1 MKQTKQT
8 VTRLSREKSEEEL
21 ETFMRAYCDTYDHF
35 CDVRNN
41 RDLSKQFYTLIW
53 GALTEEQKS
62 KVLSYYPYSLEL
74 DEHLHNLAKFDQV
87 HSIDYLL
94 DLSQKDYQAANRLIN
109 ALSSIASMYYELA
122 DNTAQRKRKNKQS
135 RSESAKLIAQDKA
148 ECGKFWAIEYF
159 KIHEGA
165 LKLEI
170 DKIITDFSI
179 WVISKRK
186 GKYAGKLPGSKTA
199 KRWLISAK
207 EELTK
212 NKKINF
218 Q

>member
-8 VTRLSREKSEEEL
+8 VTHHSREKSEEEL

-41 RDLSKQFYTLIW
+41 KNLSKRFYALIW
-53 GALTEEQKS
+53 GTLTEEQKRN
-62 KVLSYYPYSLEL
+62 VLSYYPYSPEL
-74 DEHLHNLAKFDQV
+74 DEHLHNLAKFDQAR
-87 HSIDYLL
+87 SIDYLL
-94 DLSQKDYQAANRLIN
+94 DLTQKDYQAANRLIN
-109 ALSSIASMYYELA
+109 ALTSIASMYYELA

-148 ECGKFWAIEYF
+148 DCGKFWAIEYF
-159 KIHEGA
+159 KTHEGA

-186 GKYAGKLPGSKTA
+186 GKYAGKLPKSKTA

-212 NKKINF
+212 KLKN
-218 Q
+218 